1 MDKSSLV
8 YPMFVKEGEN
18 IREEIPTMP
27 GQFRYSVDRMPE
39 ILTEMADA
47 GVKNIMLFGIP
58 KHKDEAGSG
67 AYACDGIIQKAL
79 EKAKKEV
86 PDLFYIGDVCMCE
99 YTSHGH
105 CGILKG
111 EKGNT

>member
-47 GVKNIMLFGIP
+47 GVKNIMLF
-58 KHKDEAGSG
+58 E
-67 AYACDGIIQKAL
+67 
-79 EKAKKEV
+79 
-86 PDLFYIGDVCMCE
+86 IGRAHV
-99 YTSHGH
+99 
-105 CGILKG
+105 
-111 EKGNT
+111 

>member
-47 GVKNIMLFGIP
+47 GVKISCCSEFR
-58 KHKDEAGSG
+58 A
-67 AYACDGIIQKAL
+67 
-79 EKAKKEV
+79 
-86 PDLFYIGDVCMCE
+86 
-99 YTSHGH
+99 
-105 CGILKG
+105 
-111 EKGNT
+111 